1 MRQNRRCLSNI
12 HLKAGA
18 GKWRPACQVWP
29 ATAFSV
35 AHGSIHENLQT

>member
-18 GKWRPACQVWP
+18 GNWRPACQV
-29 ATAFSV
+29 
-35 AHGSIHENLQT
+35 